1 MVSSL
6 TTIPSSRTIAIS
18 NPVISTFKRAWIR
31 NHHQKLQEE
40 GTKTPQAPVL
50 GKVTIPEGYTIDQ
63 IATAITAD
71 VSTKKAGKTPFKKE
85 DFLKAVQDDA
95 LLRRW

>member
-1 MVSSL
+1 MDH
-6 TTIPSSRTIAIS
+6 
-18 NPVISTFKRAWIR
+18 R
-31 NHHQKLQEE
+31 NHHP
-40 GTKTPQAPVL
+40 KTARRGNQNPQAPVL

-95 LLRRW
+95 FID